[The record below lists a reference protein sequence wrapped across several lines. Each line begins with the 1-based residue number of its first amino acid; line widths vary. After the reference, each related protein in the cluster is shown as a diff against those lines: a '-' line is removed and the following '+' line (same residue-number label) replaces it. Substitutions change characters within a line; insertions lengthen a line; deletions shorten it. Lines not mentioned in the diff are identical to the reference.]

1 MTKPERHAFEFV
13 PAPEALGPYLNSLYV
28 LRIESGH
35 ISEMLPAY
43 SGQLL
48 LVQGGKGRVDFGAG
62 PVDAPEHGFIIGP
75 LSSARRFEIEG
86 PLLALGA
93 SFNFHGWAALT
104 RLPVAEHG
112 DRFVPLSM
120 AFGPESADRLLSLSR
135 SIQPGADTFDEPL
148 AKLADILEQRL
159 QPLAAGHAQVI
170 EATYAWLSSGF
181 NPDPCDLNSSL
192 PLSERQIQRLVKRF
206 FGLSPSRLKRRYRA
220 IRAATLLADTNLDFA
235 KRQEVLDAFYDQAHM
250 IREIREFTG
259 RTPRILTANADGIMA
274 DTLGRQGY
282 GVSSLFAGEQDEQL
296 SKGKPRK

>member
-1 MTKPERHAFEFV
+1 MNTPERHAFEFV

-28 LRIESGH
+28 LRIERSL
-35 ISEMLPAY
+35 SEMLPAY

-48 LVQGGKGRVDFGAG
+48 LVQGGKGRIDFGSG
-62 PVDAPEHGFIIGP
+62 PVEAPEHGFVIGP

-86 PLLALGA
+86 PMLALGA

-104 RLPVAEHG
+104 RLPVAKHG
-112 DRFVPLSM
+112 DRFVQLST
-120 AFGPESADRLLSLSR
+120 AFGPEVADRLLSLSR
-135 SIQPGADTFDEPL
+135 SIQPDARSFEEPL
-148 AKLADILEQRL
+148 AQLGDIMQQHL

-181 NPDPCDLNSSL
+181 NPETSDLSASL

-259 RTPRILTANADGIMA
+259 RTPRILAANADGIMA
-274 DTLGRQGY
+274 DTLGKQGY
-282 GVSSLFAGEQDEQL
+282 GVAGLFAGEQDNQL
-296 SKGKPRK
+296 AKGKSRK